1 MLGMPWA
8 GKSIL
13 TRRLTTILLAMTLR
27 PGGLASHSRRV
38 FYRRN
43 LPRLILMAL
52 VAFAAQMGIA
62 MGSYPSRSESVSPI

>member
-8 GKSIL
+8 GKSML
-13 TRRLTTILLAMTLR
+13 TRRLITILPAMTLC
-27 PGGLASHSRRV
+27 PGGLASRSRRA

-43 LPRLILMAL
+43 LPRLTLMAL
-52 VAFAAQMGIA
+52 VAFAARMGIA